1 MTINYESKVE
11 EVVVLSVGCSVS
23 LGRLDKAIKKITI
36 DRSILPT
43 KSLPNHR
50 LNITVFDTLLSKV
63 MVKTFP
69 SSSLSF
75 PSHFFHLSCQPLA
88 TKPCNPKQTLLV
100 TLLLEVIVTTSPS
113 QSSYFLS
120 SSLFLL
126 SLLCCPPTP
135 IEPSPL
141 KTTTSTIVLLKAK
154 I

>member
-100 TLLLEVIVTTSPS
+100 TQRSRNCWFRCGWLG
-113 QSSYFLS
+113 SYRLAG
-120 SSLFLL
+120 
-126 SLLCCPPTP
+126 
-135 IEPSPL
+135 
-141 KTTTSTIVLLKAK
+141 KMAK
-154 I
+154 MGRKVKKK